1 MSAINEFIQSIKNSI
16 QEVQNTLKT
25 IVDVK
30 NGITEF
36 FQTLFQFIPIEVFV
50 LLAFSVILLSLLN
63 SVSPTTPRANLAI
76 SVVCLGFVWTRWN
89 IIVSK
94 DPKWGVVVM
103 TTLYILIPLYFFS
116 ILSFLLRFLVQ
127 FWKRRRMRKFRTLDE
142 GLLKFHSES
151 NSLLELGH
159 GLKSGKLELEQEF
172 FQKLE
177 TVSEIVDAMK
187 EKRQNK
193 KENS

>member
-187 EKRQNK
+187 EKLQNK